1 MTQGFTNMVSSKPK
15 QIRFSNGKN
24 NDPIA
29 IIMHINKMQLQKTD
43 ITTNK
48 EREDNRQPN
57 REKGLIELAQSC
69 GTHRH

>member
-1 MTQGFTNMVSSKPK
+1 VTQGFTNMVSSKPK

-43 ITTNK
+43 ITTNMK
-48 EREDNRQPN
+48 TEAKMKLSNPQFGVEA
-57 REKGLIELAQSC
+57 GLGTTAQL
-69 GTHRH
+69 